1 MARTIATE
9 TRVDR
14 AGLEEFIRPR
24 HHGVLSTRR
33 RDGTPQMSPVTM
45 GLGPDGAI
53 LVSSYPER
61 AKVHNLRRDQL
72 ATVCVLS
79 DEFGGPW
86 VQVSGPAAVV
96 DLPEA
101 LEGLVT
107 YFRSISGEH
116 PDWVEYRSGAG
127 RTARWY
133 FLPGD
138 CPRPPGAATDLVRMS
153 SEGKWAGRHEPVRI
167 GARGGARGL
176 VLGAPRAGVGEA
188 RSFDG
193 RAGSPDRR

>member
-1 MARTIATE
+1 MVRSIATD
-9 TRVDR
+9 TPVDR
-14 AGLEEFIRPR
+14 DGLEEFIRTR
-24 HHGVLSTRR
+24 HHGILCTRR

-61 AKVHNLRRDQL
+61 AKVRNLRRHRH
-72 ATVCVLS
+72 AAVCVLS

-86 VQVSGPAAVV
+86 VQVSGPVAVV

-116 PDWVEYRSGAG
+116 SDWAEYRQAMVDQGKVLIRLVPEEWGPISTGG
-127 RTARWY
+127 
-133 FLPGD
+133 FP
-138 CPRPPGAATDLVRMS
+138 PRLADT
-153 SEGKWAGRHEPVRI
+153 
-167 GARGGARGL
+167 
-176 VLGAPRAGVGEA
+176 
-188 RSFDG
+188 
-193 RAGSPDRR
+193 

>member
-1 MARTIATE
+1 VARTIATE

-14 AGLEEFIRPR
+14 AALEEFIRPR
-24 HHGVLSTRR
+24 HHGVLSTVRQ
-33 RDGTPQMSPVTM
+33 DGTPQMSPVTM

-61 AKVHNLRRDQL
+61 AKVHNLRRHSE
-72 ATVCVLS
+72 AAVCVLS

-86 VQVSGPAAVV
+86 VQVSGTTAIV

-116 PDWVEYRSGAG
+116 PDWAEYRQAMADQGKVLIRLVPEEWGPISTGG
-127 RTARWY
+127 
-133 FLPGD
+133 FP
-138 CPRPPGAATDLVRMS
+138 PRLADT
-153 SEGKWAGRHEPVRI
+153 
-167 GARGGARGL
+167 
-176 VLGAPRAGVGEA
+176 
-188 RSFDG
+188 
-193 RAGSPDRR
+193 